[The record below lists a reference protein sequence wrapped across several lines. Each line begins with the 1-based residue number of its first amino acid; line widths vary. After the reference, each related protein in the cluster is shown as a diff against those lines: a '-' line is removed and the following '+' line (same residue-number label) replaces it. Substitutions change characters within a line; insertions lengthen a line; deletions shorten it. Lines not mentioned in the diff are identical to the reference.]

1 MTGHGKAAL
10 ADRRGV
16 TDPSQAALLDQA
28 SELLEPHAAE
38 IVENFYTHAAERPG
52 IAEVLARLTPSELAD
67 VKGAQVDHVCALVDS
82 RLDLTDLHE
91 RGRAVGRIHTLAGVE
106 MDLYVDSVADHRRG
120 IVEVLSRH
128 ADVLDVA
135 QANDLLNE
143 RFMRDLHGSL
153 LGYRAMDSAQ
163 NRVMLEVVS
172 AVSEARTVADLSQG
186 IVDGLSQLD
195 GMAVCIFARPD
206 DSGWIQY
213 ETGAGEGFQDFISDV
228 TAHGAPFITT
238 ARTTANGQGPLGRA
252 WRSGNL
258 QLCHSYQLDPTTV
271 PWRGLTG
278 RFGWRS
284 SAAVPLVDRRGRSR
298 ALLALQS
305 VFPGYFA
312 SEARV
317 AMLEQVK
324 RAAERALADLE
335 ERPTLTSG
343 VSSYRAR
350 ASHLAKLAAGE
361 VQMLYQPVVSLPD
374 GRLTKVE
381 ALARLRDGDRLISP
395 AEFLPAFGD
404 DALFEL
410 FRLGVRQSIEQLR
423 GWEQQGL
430 STCVSINLPVVS
442 TGDPRYVRLLAQ
454 MLEEYDVAPARLTL
468 ELLESGFVNHPLNR
482 RGRFLDEFKDLGVR
496 LSQDDLGSG
505 YSSLLRLRH
514 FAFDEVKI
522 DQGLVRG
529 TEMAPGAALH
539 FIEPINDI
547 AHGLGLDVVIE
558 GLENDGLIEA
568 AIQLGVDAGQGY
580 GIARPM
586 PADALLPW
594 TRGYR
599 LDLDPK
605 QPRTAIGAL
614 AGHVAWEHRVAILGQ
629 HYPHESFRGSPAC
642 PLTGFLARN
651 GTAAEATDAHERVH
665 AAALESSRG
674 SGVHRAAWEHL
685 AAVMT
690 CD

>member
-1 MTGHGKAAL
+1 VRGRGEAAL
-10 ADRRGV
+10 ADRRAV
-16 TDPSQAALLDQA
+16 SDPSQVALLDRA
-28 SELLEPHAAE
+28 RELLEPHAAE
-38 IVENFYTHAAERPG
+38 IVEDFYARAADRPA
-52 IAEVLARLTPSELAD
+52 ISEVLARLTPAELAD
-67 VKGAQVDHVCALVDS
+67 VKGAQADHVLALVDS
-82 RLDLTDLHE
+82 RLDLEALHE

-120 IVEVLSRH
+120 IVEVLSLH
-128 ADVLDVA
+128 ADELDLA

-163 NRVMLEVVS
+163 NRVMLEVIS

-186 IVDGLSQLD
+186 LVDGLSQLD
-195 GMAVCIFARPD
+195 GMAVCFFARPD

-213 ETGAGEGFQDFISDV
+213 ETGAGEGFENFIEDV
-228 TAHGAPFITT
+228 TIHGQPFITT
-238 ARTTANGQGPLGRA
+238 GHSTANGQGPLGRA
-252 WRSGNL
+252 WRSGDL
-258 QLCHSYQLDPTTV
+258 QLCHSYQMDPTTV
-271 PWRGLTG
+271 PWRGLTR
-278 RFGWRS
+278 RFGWCS
-284 SAAVPLVDRRGRSR
+284 SAAVPLVDRRGNTR

-305 VFPGYFA
+305 LFPGYFA
-312 SEARV
+312 AEARV

-324 RAAERALADLE
+324 RATERALADLE
-335 ERPTLTSG
+335 QRPTLTSG
-343 VSSYRAR
+343 VSAYGAR
-350 ASHLAKLAAGE
+350 ANHLAKLAAGE

-410 FRLGVRQSIEQLR
+410 FRIGVHQSLEQLR
-423 GWEQQGL
+423 TWQQQGL
-430 STCVSINLPVVS
+430 STGVSINLPVVS
-442 TGDPRYVRLLAQ
+442 TGDPRYVGLVAEVLR
-454 MLEEYDVAPARLTL
+454 EYDVASSRLTL

-547 AHGLGLDVVIE
+547 AHSLGLDVVIE

-594 TRGYR
+594 ARGYR
-599 LDLDPK
+599 LDVDPR

-614 AGHVAWEHRVAILGQ
+614 AGHVAWEHRVAILGE
-629 HYPHESFRGSPAC
+629 HYPRESFRGSPAC
-642 PLTGFLARN
+642 PLTGFLARS
-651 GTAAEATDAHERVH
+651 GAAVDVTAAHEHVH
-665 AAALESSRG
+665 AAALDSGRG
-674 SGVHRAAWEHL
+674 SVIHRAAWDRL
-685 AAVMT
+685 AAVIT
-690 CD
+690 RE